1 MSDPNKMSFLEHLE
15 ELRWRVVRSLVAIV
29 LVAILAFIFKGV
41 VFDVFILA
49 PKDPD
54 FITYRFFC
62 ALSHRLGLSDAFCLS
77 TTFQLQNIDMSGQ
90 FTSHIMVSIV
100 TGIVVAFPYVF
111 YQFWSFVAPG
121 LKASEKS
128 TARGAVLAT
137 SVLFFLGV
145 AFGYL
150 LIAPLSV
157 QFLGNYSVSEQVEN
171 IIRLN
176 SFISIVTMTSLSGGI
191 VFQLPIVIYFLAELG
206 LVTPQVLRK
215 YRRHAIVG
223 VLIIS
228 AVITPPDISSQI
240 LVSLPLIF
248 LYEVSIYIAKIVTL
262 RKERRAKSPA

>member
-1 MSDPNKMSFLEHLE
+1 
-15 ELRWRVVRSLVAIV
+15 
-29 LVAILAFIFKGV
+29 
-41 VFDVFILA
+41 
-49 PKDPD
+49 
-54 FITYRFFC
+54 
-62 ALSHRLGLSDAFCLS
+62 
-77 TTFQLQNIDMSGQ
+77 
-90 FTSHIMVSIV
+90 
-100 TGIVVAFPYVF
+100 
-111 YQFWSFVAPG
+111 
-121 LKASEKS
+121 
-128 TARGAVLAT
+128 VLAT